1 MIQGVFSSLRVQ
13 LVLLIMAT
21 LTAAQLVSL
30 WLFAD
35 ERSLAI
41 QAAMGF
47 EAAGR
52 AANAAKLIEEAPI
65 DLHDSILR
73 AADSPL
79 VRFDLTDEPL
89 VDHTVHSDGG
99 LVEARVRTLLNDSYS
114 RDIRVELHE
123 IERELMPLPTIA
135 YEMTEMHMAM
145 MQGKLAAV
153 EMNLSISISGGQ
165 WLNVSTRFER
175 PPIQWPLYS
184 MLTFGLTATA
194 LLISVSWFVMSGLL
208 GPLRRL
214 VKATENLGR
223 GEKVTNL
230 PTKGPLEVRELTS
243 GFNRMQERLR
253 RHVSDRT
260 SMLAAVGHDL
270 RSPLT
275 AMRVRAEM
283 VEDDETR
290 ESLTASV
297 EEMTAMVE
305 ATLSFAKGVSENEP
319 FETITLLDFLRDLK
333 TGMLADFEIV
343 PGPEFQARL
352 RPNAFKRAL
361 RNIIENAVRYGKS
374 AKVSWTVTDGEIVIH
389 VDDEGPGIPE
399 ASIDRVFDPFVRLDE
414 SRSLETGGHGL
425 GLSIA
430 RSILRAHGGDI
441 TLSNRETGGLRATIR
456 LPASNSNPSKGD

>member
-1 MIQGVFSSLRVQ
+1 MIKNLVSSLRIQ
-13 LVLLIMAT
+13 LVLLILAT
-21 LTAAQLVSL
+21 LTAAQIVSL

-52 AANAAKLIEEAPI
+52 AANVAKLIEEAPS
-65 DLHDSILR
+65 DLQASILR

-79 VRFDLTDEPL
+79 VRFDLTDKPL
-89 VDHTVHSDGG
+89 VMHSDHSDGG

-123 IERELMPLPTIA
+123 IEGEFLPLPNIA
-135 YEMTEMHMAM
+135 HEMTEMHLAM

-153 EMNLSISISGGQ
+153 EMNLSISISGGK

-184 MLTFGLTATA
+184 MLTFGLTALA
-194 LLISVSWFVMSGLL
+194 LFISVSWFVMSGLL

-223 GEKVTNL
+223 GEEVASL
-230 PTKGPLEVRELTS
+230 PTTGPLEVRELTS
-243 GFNRMQERLR
+243 GFNRMQERLSR
-253 RHVSDRT
+253 FVSDRT
-260 SMLAAVGHDL
+260 NMLAAMGHDL

-290 ESLTASV
+290 ESLIASV
-297 EEMTAMVE
+297 EEMSAMVE
-305 ATLSFAKGVSENEP
+305 ATLSFAKGISESEP
-319 FETITLLDFLRDLK
+319 YEDITFSEIMNDLK
-333 TGMLADFEIV
+333 SGMLTEFEIV
-343 PGPEFQARL
+343 EGPNAQVRL
-352 RPNAFKRAL
+352 RPNAYKRAI
-361 RNIIENAVRYGKS
+361 RNLIENAVRYGNS
-374 AKVSWTVTDGEIVIH
+374 AKVGWDIKDGEIIIH
-389 VDDEGPGIPE
+389 IDDTGPGIPDG
-399 ASIDRVFDPFVRLDE
+399 SIDRVFDPFVRLDE

-430 RSILRAHGGDI
+430 RSIVRAHGGDI
-441 TLSNRETGGLRATIR
+441 VLSNRETGGLRATVR
-456 LPASNSNPSKGD
+456 LPVSSPHPSKGD